1 MWRRGRALVQHPQ
14 GPGFDPQH
22 GKKQCVGPSH
32 CSHKDDIRPEEL
44 LPFSGTPVPRNLC
57 LVSFSIKDL
66 IIIRPLHH
74 HIQPGHSYPPPSRW
88 MEGCSNEKSYPQIS
102 NLEQLKKLWS
112 TPLIGSPP
120 GLPINMWNP
129 ALNDWCLQDLLW
141 QYDQQPQ
148 KQV

>member
-1 MWRRGRALVQHPQ
+1 MWLRGRALVQHPQ

-66 IIIRPLHH
+66 IIILPLHH
-74 HIQPGHSYPPPSRW
+74 PIQPGHSYPPPSRW

-102 NLEQLKKLWS
+102 KSGAAEE
-112 TPLIGSPP
+112 IV
-120 GLPINMWNP
+120 INSIDRKPSGAPNKHVKS
-129 ALNDWCLQDLLW
+129 CS
-141 QYDQQPQ
+141 
-148 KQV
+148 